1 MAVSDWR
8 AKAIKRSA
16 LAVAG
21 FAFGTAAHAD
31 WVIAA
36 GSVSDMGG
44 GTVTL
49 GCTDLYVG
57 GTLTVGAGGSLT
69 DVRSV
74 FIEPGGSLQ
83 LDGGRLELA
92 QQWVNQGSLSTGG
105 GQVLRVD
112 SATCP
117 AAGPLGP
124 VGADG
129 AVAVPT
135 LGEAALAWLA
145 GLLGWL
151 GLRSRR
157 RTPSSR

>member
-49 GCTDLYVG
+49 GCTDLYVA

-74 FIEPGGSLQ
+74 FIEPSGSLQ

-117 AAGPLGP
+117 AAGPVGP
-124 VGADG
+124 IGMDAVG
-129 AVAVPT
+129 VPT
-135 LGEAALAWLA
+135 LSEAALAWLA
-145 GLLGWL
+145 ALLGWL

-157 RTPSSR
+157 RSSSPR